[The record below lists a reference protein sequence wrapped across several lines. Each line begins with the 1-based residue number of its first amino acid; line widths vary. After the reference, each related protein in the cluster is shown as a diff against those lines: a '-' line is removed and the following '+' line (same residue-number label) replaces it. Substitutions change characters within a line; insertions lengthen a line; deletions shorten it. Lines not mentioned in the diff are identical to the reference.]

1 MTFWTK
7 LTRDDLTATLSQR
20 EIEARSKSTGFSD
33 DAADAQ
39 LAQTAAAVRGFV
51 RAGGVRIPAEAGLIP
66 PSLVPFA
73 LDFAAYRLL
82 KRFNVAVGEERRK
95 AYDAAMDV
103 FKAVAAGKMA
113 VEPAEESEDATS
125 SALPSFVPANPERRL
140 G

>member
-1 MTFWTK
+1 
-7 LTRDDLTATLSQR
+7 
-20 EIEARSKSTGFSD
+20 
-33 DAADAQ
+33 
-39 LAQTAAAVRGFV
+39 VRGFV

-125 SALPSFVPANPERRL
+125 SALPSFVTANPERRL
-140 G
+140 D